1 MCGRCYFQ
9 NRGGAPGRWLG
20 SNINVGPDNCEV
32 DCRKGGL
39 HSRGAI
45 GQTRASSSCLIA
57 SRPLHKY
64 VAVSLT
70 PLPICEARS
79 RGGINVKPRREL
91 WLPRQFPMNSAFSA
105 GNRCVPTNELA
116 RQIARHFLR
125 FSSFVKCAAR
135 CHPLLSN
142 DRFWPVKSPLF

>member
-1 MCGRCYFQ
+1 MRGIGRCSFQ
-9 NRGGAPGRWLG
+9 NRGSAPGRWSG

-39 HSRGAI
+39 R
-45 GQTRASSSCLIA
+45 QPRDRANPESSCLIA

-105 GNRCVPTNELA
+105 GNRCVPTSGRAGPRPPN
-116 RQIARHFLR
+116 RTPF
-125 FSSFVKCAAR
+125 FTVFVVCKTRGAL
-135 CHPLLSN
+135 PPS
-142 DRFWPVKSPLF
+142 VVE